1 MNEPSFE
8 ELVAMGQAAREQE
21 EASIWELGDIAL
33 MVLKAADEHK
43 RGSGKRLVEWARDV
57 GLMKSAAYERRSLS
71 KFYPKAIR
79 ESMPA
84 NVTIEHARIAMRK
97 TGELNAA
104 IALIEDM
111 ARAGMTPD
119 EAKAR
124 HGGGEQLSKIAE
136 VEAVLVNGRL
146 VISQINEIFNE
157 VGLVQGQH
165 YFLRVYEKI
174 EEESADAENS
184 GNQTAADQAA
194 AQAEQER
201 QGIPF

>member
-1 MNEPSFE
+1 MSEPTFE
-8 ELVAMGQAAREQE
+8 ELVSLGQAAREKE

-33 MVLKAADEHK
+33 LVLKVADEHR
-43 RGSGKRLVEWARDV
+43 RGSGKRLVEWAKEV
-57 GLMKSAAYERRSLS
+57 GLMKSAAYERRSLC
-71 KFYPKAIR
+71 KFYPKAVR
-79 ESMPA
+79 EKLPA

-97 TGELNAA
+97 TGELEAA
-104 IALIEDM
+104 VALINDM
-111 ARAGMTPD
+111 ADKNMTPD
-119 EAKAR
+119 EANAK
-124 HGGGEQLSKIAE
+124 HGGGESLSKIAE

-174 EEESADAENS
+174 NEEE
-184 GNQTAADQAA
+184 AAGVAAHAGEGQEA
-194 AQAEQER
+194 AQTEQER